1 MFSTNNNNNSLNID
15 ILDAISLTSFA
26 IQIITLLQNLKRT
39 SNDEILKELKFQ
51 DNDILEKIV
60 ENQLT
65 IMRKLEKI
73 EDIIKGKG
81 ESVKNVQ
88 N

>member
-26 IQIITLLQNLKRT
+26 IQIITLLQNLRRT

>member
-1 MFSTNNNNNSLNID
+1 MFPESKNDNNLNID
-15 ILDAISLTSFA
+15 ILDAISLTSFV
-26 IQIITLLQNLKRT
+26 IQIFTLLQNLKQT
-39 SNDEILKELKFQ
+39 SNDKILKELKFQ

-81 ESVKNVQ
+81 EFVKNVQ

>member
-1 MFSTNNNNNSLNID
+1 MFPESKNDNNLNID

-26 IQIITLLQNLKRT
+26 IQIITLLQNLKQT

-81 ESVKNVQ
+81 EFVKNVQ